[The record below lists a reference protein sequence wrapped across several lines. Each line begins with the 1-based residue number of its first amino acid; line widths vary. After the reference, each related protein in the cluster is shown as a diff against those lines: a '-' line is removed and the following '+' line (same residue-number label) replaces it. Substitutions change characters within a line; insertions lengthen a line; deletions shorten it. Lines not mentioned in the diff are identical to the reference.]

1 MLFFQVFLVEGFFVV
16 YHSTTKGTVFG
27 TIVVWV
33 QVVFEFIDCGTGI
46 AFGVFS
52 CHPCFL
58 IVVLQPR
65 PVVEI

>member
-1 MLFFQVFLVEGFFVV
+1 MLFFQVFLIEAFFVV
-16 YHSTTKGTVFG
+16 YHSTAEGTVFG
-27 TIVVWV
+27 PVVV
-33 QVVFEFIDCGTGI
+33 RIQVVFDFIDCGTGI

-58 IVVLQPR
+58 VVVLQPR